1 MRKIERGR
9 LYNGRAP
16 KSRGRVHA
24 HAKNTGALSRKTRN
38 AACGSPSTN
47 KSRLVRSIKMIPAR
61 PSPNGNAIA
70 EQPSQR
76 ASSKVAA
83 AL

>member
-1 MRKIERGR
+1 MPKHRSALAQNAERAVRIAFDEQIKISHVN
-9 LYNGRAP
+9 LLKKHKP
-16 KSRGRVHA
+16 
-24 HAKNTGALSRKTRN
+24 LSPTDV
-38 AACGSPSTN
+38 P
-47 KSRLVRSIKMIPAR
+47 IKMIPAR